1 MVMNE
6 ITRRQIVM
14 SSAALSAGIAGGV
27 ASAITGASLNLT
39 LNKTAQA
46 NEKNVASDTR
56 SATASSSDLSS
67 SNDSNDVLSFL
78 QSLDYEDG
86 LGTTVAILQRFPMQ
100 YGVTLGLDGAPQI
113 RPLEFKFEDDGVLY
127 FDTVDYYESYREMQ
141 TYPTLQLC
149 IGDQATMFYLRVG
162 GTVNFTRDED
172 VIERC
177 FEASPVLTSQFG
189 NDRSHVVGY
198 YLTDAWAEF
207 ATFTEGLPNKRW
219 DLTNKFDA

>member
-1 MVMNE
+1 
-6 ITRRQIVM
+6 M
-14 SSAALSAGIAGGV
+14 SGAALSVGIASGV
-27 ASAITGASLNLT
+27 ASAITGASVNLG
-39 LNKTAQA
+39 LSKTAQA
-46 NEKNVASDTR
+46 SEKSAANDSSVT
-56 SATASSSDLSS
+56 SATASPSDLSS
-67 SNDSNDVLSFL
+67 SNGSNDVLSFL

-141 TYPTLQLC
+141 AYPTLQLC

-207 ATFTEGLPNKRW
+207 ATFTEGLPNKHW